1 MTALPLLLFIFFLH
15 SVQKMKE
22 TTVTL
27 APQPPSTS
35 LRFHRCVSLLWLPI
49 SLCLECASEAR
60 VSGLDKNVIT
70 CDPSRSTAPVK
81 DRGRHSLDAASGFE
95 RRMLHEL
102 LKNPF
107 VPMRSLRGVFPAST
121 EYYREDALLEVR
133 IHVASDVSSIA
144 ASPWAEMEAH
154 KNVAAVIAVL
164 NCHDREPCQALAA
177 LKLVFQRYFKECMC
191 RCIVLD
197 PTADAQESMSH
208 HVFLRAHTSTPAQ
221 EVARYLLM
229 EIALPVVQ
237 QANASI
243 ISLTSSVGT
252 VSPAAQPASEDVD
265 KVSGGG
271 DEVVK
276 GRVAHSRLAKKKG
289 DLLLRLGALD
299 AALLA
304 YHESLPAADAMWCS
318 ATLEALAALRYLQRV
333 PMLDFTTTVEN
344 IFSSLE
350 SDETVWNA
358 EMSTTLNQLET
369 VVENVRADQRRATLL
384 LKHSLPAAPLNRRL
398 LKEVEEPLS
407 IQIENFRRQIAIIR
421 RYFKGDSKEAMSTHV
436 EDAGKN
442 AREAFK
448 EIFRLSF
455 MELQLYLQE
464 ALQQIRFITGSRA
477 GLEEREAT
485 IHLKRTELLAEE
497 GDKRKFLESLTVL
510 KASAKN
516 TPESMQ
522 QDLRKQIPY
531 LSSLCGCWRKAI
543 FYVVEAA
550 ASERQANAH
559 GASIALLMRACRMA
573 GIPLPLMEFQ
583 DQTAEWKEAAAIE
596 IRGCDTVSGG
606 VGEASSTGQRVH
618 RAQDV
623 PLLMKLLDA
632 VTEAGL
638 DNGIQSAVASLLLFE
653 YYPILRR
660 ETQQMLLEILEQSN
674 AAIESLVAV
683 PPPLLQGME
692 VLPLPPH
699 LAPKT
704 APLSGAQ
711 FTFIDTGRLK
721 MTLLTLN
728 GNVLSHG
735 QVVWAVGT
743 VGEVQLVLRNP
754 FRCDLQLASIAL
766 RCRSVETLDDLR
778 RVGDGTAGHMVGPLA
793 PSSYLVTG
801 LILPSMSQR
810 LLRLQV
816 QPNMRG
822 YLVVDGVEIRLG
834 KLPLRATFLMPSPNP
849 IIIPVMQQLPDITC
863 TLGVNEVEIFGGQTI
878 HFPLYLT
885 NSGVVTIHQLRLT
898 AHDESCQLD
907 SCTGCKERVN
917 STSLYVTLESD
928 AFQQKG
934 TSRCLDPGDT
944 LLVHVTMIA
953 PACSD
958 HVVFQRVVFRATIE
972 LPYDAPVAPE
982 NVPSAVPVFAVIPR
996 RMQETFLRVF
1006 QVPSVSVTSLELS
1019 RDRRC
1024 VEITVKNKSEL
1035 HTIEILCS
1043 QLLFTSIP
1051 DALIVAGAEY
1061 LIPPIEITKIPA
1073 NMRQL
1078 LLPWVVR
1085 ELPECRGELT
1095 LDLSILANVLVSM
1108 EPLEDA
1114 VVRVML
1120 VSGDES
1126 GEVAFKDQWGSR
1138 HAVTSEFP
1146 LRFSVMQPVTLLVR
1160 VSAPW
1165 RQAVPLRVRLSMEN
1179 HLDADVLSGPV
1190 DTTSLVGGGTKTV
1203 ASPRYSSERD
1213 EEEHND
1219 GESYEECI
1227 EFFPFKLGEHVL
1239 AITLSDLAGREI
1251 THMVKLQVEH
1261 L

>member
-1 MTALPLLLFIFFLH
+1 
-15 SVQKMKE
+15 MKE
-22 TTVTL
+22 TVVTL
-27 APQPPSTS
+27 VSQPPSTS
-35 LRFHRCVSLLWLPI
+35 LRFHRCVSVLWLPI
-49 SLCLECASEAR
+49 SLCLECASETR
-60 VSGLDKNVIT
+60 VSGLDKNIIT
-70 CDPSRSTAPVK
+70 CDPSRSSSSSAPVK
-81 DRGRHSLDAASGFE
+81 DGGRHSLDAASGFE

-107 VPMRSLRGVFPAST
+107 VPVRSLRGVFPAST
-121 EYYREDALLEVR
+121 EYYREDALIEMR
-133 IHVASDVSSIA
+133 IDVASDVSSIA

-154 KNVAAVIAVL
+154 KSVAAVIAVL
-164 NCHDREPCQALAA
+164 NCHDHEPCQALAA
-177 LKLVFQRYFKECMC
+177 LKLVFQRYFKECTC

-197 PTADAQESMSH
+197 PTADAQASMSH
-208 HVFLRAHTSTPAQ
+208 HIFLLAHASTPVQ
-221 EVARYLLM
+221 EVAQHLLM

-252 VSPAAQPASEDVD
+252 VSPATQPASEGID

-271 DEVVK
+271 DEVVN
-276 GRVAHSRLAKKKG
+276 GRIVHSRLAKKKG

-304 YHESLPAADAMWCS
+304 YHESLPDADAMWCS
-318 ATLEALAALRYLQRV
+318 ATLEALAALRYLQRP
-333 PMLDFTTTVEN
+333 PMLDVTTVVEN

-358 EMSTTLNQLET
+358 EMSTTLKQLET
-369 VVENVRADQRRATLL
+369 VVESVRADQRRATLL

-407 IQIENFRRQIAIIR
+407 IQIENFRRQIAIIH
-421 RYFKGDSKEAMSTHV
+421 RYFKGDNKEAMGTHV

-464 ALQQIRFITGSRA
+464 ALQQIRSITTGSRA
-477 GLEEREAT
+477 GLKEREAN

-543 FYVVEAA
+543 FNVVEAA
-550 ASERQANAH
+550 VSERQANAH

-583 DQTAEWKEAAAIE
+583 DQAAEWKEVAAIE

-606 VGEASSTGQRVH
+606 VGEAGSTAQRVH
-618 RAQDV
+618 KAQDV

-638 DNGIQSAVASLLLFE
+638 DNGIQSVVASLLLFE

-660 ETQQMLLEILEQSN
+660 ETQELLLEILERSN
-674 AAIESLVAV
+674 AAIESLVVV

-721 MTLLTLN
+721 MTMLTLN
-728 GNVLSHG
+728 GNVLPHG

-754 FRCDLQLASIAL
+754 FRRDLQLTSIAL
-766 RCRSVETLDDLR
+766 RCRSVETLDDLGR
-778 RVGDGTAGHMVGPLA
+778 IGDGTAGHMVGPLA

-816 QPNMRG
+816 EPNMRG
-822 YLVVDGVEIRLG
+822 YLAVDGVEIRLG
-834 KLPLRATFLMPSPNP
+834 KLPLCATFLMPSPNP
-849 IIIPVMQQLPDITC
+849 IIIPVLQQLPDITC

-885 NSGVVTIHQLRLT
+885 NSGVVTIHKLHLT

-934 TSRCLDPGDT
+934 TSRCLEPGDT

-972 LPYDAPVAPE
+972 LSYDAPEAPE

-996 RMQETFLRVF
+996 RLQETFLRVF
-1006 QVPSVSVTSLELS
+1006 QVPSVSVTSLKLS

-1035 HTIEILCS
+1035 YTIEILCS
-1043 QLLFTSIP
+1043 RLLFTSIP

-1073 NMRQL
+1073 NVRQL

-1085 ELPECRGELT
+1085 ELPECRGELA

-1114 VVRVML
+1114 VVRVMC

-1126 GEVAFKDQWGSR
+1126 GGAAFKDQWRSG

-1203 ASPRYSSERD
+1203 ASPRHSSEKN
-1213 EEEHND
+1213 EEEHDD
-1219 GESYEECI
+1219 GKSYEECI
-1227 EFFPFKLGEHVL
+1227 EFFPFKVGEHVL
-1239 AITLSDLAGREI
+1239 TITLSDLDGREI